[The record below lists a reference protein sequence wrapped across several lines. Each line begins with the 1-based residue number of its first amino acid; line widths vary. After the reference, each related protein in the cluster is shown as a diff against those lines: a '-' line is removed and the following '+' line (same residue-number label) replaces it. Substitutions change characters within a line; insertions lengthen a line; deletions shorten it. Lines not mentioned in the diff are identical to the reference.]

1 MSLHGIVKGRPF
13 EAFVE
18 KMMQGEATGVM
29 MYYALARLAKEQ
41 GLDEVSKEFMAIGNE
56 EAFHSGFYAVL
67 KGAYPQ
73 DFWNLVRSLQKVEA
87 AGEEK
92 IKAISDEF
100 RAAGLSEAADEMAVF
115 ARQEGGHGFR
125 LERLSI
131 GLHRKKH
138 PWKEGKSTAAPCA
151 VMSMSGTLK
160 ANRMTMSARSAVSL
174 KKPLSLKNRQSQSR
188 ESYKKKRALRFFA
201 SGRRT
206 ALTEPE

>member
-125 LERLSI
+125 LEALINRFAPEETSV
-131 GLHRKKH
+131 
-138 PWKEGKSTAAPCA
+138 EG
-151 VMSMSGTLK
+151 
-160 ANRMTMSARSAVSL
+160 
-174 KKPLSLKNRQSQSR
+174 
-188 ESYKKKRALRFFA
+188 
-201 SGRRT
+201 
-206 ALTEPE
+206 

>member
-92 IKAISDEF
+92 I
-100 RAAGLSEAADEMAVF
+100 
-115 ARQEGGHGFR
+115 
-125 LERLSI
+125 
-131 GLHRKKH
+131 
-138 PWKEGKSTAAPCA
+138 
-151 VMSMSGTLK
+151 
-160 ANRMTMSARSAVSL
+160 
-174 KKPLSLKNRQSQSR
+174 
-188 ESYKKKRALRFFA
+188 
-201 SGRRT
+201 
-206 ALTEPE
+206 

>member
-87 AGEEK
+87 ACEEK

-125 LERLSI
+125 LEALINRFAPEETSVE
-131 GLHRKKH
+131 GRKVYRC
-138 PWKEGKSTAAPCA
+138 PVCGYEYVGDLESEP
-151 VMSMSGTLK
+151 
-160 ANRMTMSARSAVSL
+160 MSARSAVSL

>member
-1 MSLHGIVKGRPF
+1 
-13 EAFVE
+13 
-18 KMMQGEATGVM
+18 
-29 MYYALARLAKEQ
+29 MYVRIL
-41 GLDEVSKEFMAIGNE
+41 ST
-56 EAFHSGFYAVL
+56 HSYRRF
-67 KGAYPQ
+67 Q
-73 DFWNLVRSLQKVEA
+73 D
-87 AGEEK
+87 
-92 IKAISDEF
+92 
-100 RAAGLSEAADEMAVF
+100 
-115 ARQEGGHGFR
+115 HHY
-125 LERLSI
+125 LERAQYLELKSSFVQAPSSCKLS
-131 GLHRKKH
+131 GLFVWFEISRRSYLQYKRQMGSKTHYYCLLHKKKH

>member
-125 LERLSI
+125 LEALINRFAPEETSVEGRTVYRCPVCGYEYVGDLESEPDDYVCPLC
-131 GLHRKKH
+131 GQPKK
-138 PWKEGKSTAAPCA
+138 AF
-151 VMSMSGTLK
+151 V
-160 ANRMTMSARSAVSL
+160 L
-174 KKPLSLKNRQSQSR
+174 KK
-188 ESYKKKRALRFFA
+188 
-201 SGRRT
+201 
-206 ALTEPE
+206 

>member
-125 LERLSI
+125 LEALINRFAPEETSVE
-131 GLHRKKH
+131 GRKVYRC
-138 PWKEGKSTAAPCA
+138 PVCGYEL
-151 VMSMSGTLK
+151 SGTLK

>member
-115 ARQEGGHGFR
+115 ARQKGGAWVPPRGAYQSVCTGRNIRERKESLPLPRVR
-125 LERLSI
+125 L
-131 GLHRKKH
+131 
-138 PWKEGKSTAAPCA
+138 
-151 VMSMSGTLK
+151 
-160 ANRMTMSARSAVSL
+160 
-174 KKPLSLKNRQSQSR
+174 
-188 ESYKKKRALRFFA
+188 
-201 SGRRT
+201 
-206 ALTEPE
+206 